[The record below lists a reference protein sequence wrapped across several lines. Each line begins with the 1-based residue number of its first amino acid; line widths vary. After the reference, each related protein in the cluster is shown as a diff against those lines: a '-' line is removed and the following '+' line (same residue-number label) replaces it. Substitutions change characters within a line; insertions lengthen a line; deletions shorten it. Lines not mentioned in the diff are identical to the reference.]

1 VSTPDSSSA
10 LDHLK
15 RRIAESGPVTVA
27 EFMRL
32 ALSEPGIGY
41 YATRDPLGA
50 AGDFIT
56 APEISQ
62 MFGELIGLWCV
73 DLWERLGSP
82 DPFLLAELGPGRGT
96 LMADA
101 PRAARVQ
108 PAFLRALRLNLV
120 EISRPL
126 RAQQAQRLSAFAPT
140 WHDDVA
146 TLPAGPM
153 ILIGNEFLDALP
165 IHQFQMT
172 ENGWRERAVGLAGD
186 GLEWTMLPPGPEL
199 SLLRPEHRNA
209 KPGDIAEICPAA
221 LSLAEALAGRFA
233 RDPGAALFLDYG
245 PARSALGDSLQ
256 ALRGHRAA
264 DPLLDAGQADLTA
277 HVDFAALADAARKNG
292 AGAFGPVGHGPF
304 LQALGIERRAAML
317 AAKAG
322 PEDRAAIAAALHRLI
337 APAQMGSL
345 FKALAIA
352 APQLTE
358 LAGFS

>member
-1 VSTPDSSSA
+1 MSA
-10 LDHLK
+10 SAHDRIQ
-15 RRIAESGPVTVA
+15 RRIAEHGPVDVA

-62 MFGELIGLWCV
+62 MFGEMIGLWCV
-73 DLWERLGSP
+73 DLWEKLGRP
-82 DPFLLAELGPGRGT
+82 DPFLLVELGPGRGT

-101 PRAARVQ
+101 LRAARVR
-108 PAFLRALRLNLV
+108 PEFLRAMRLHLV
-120 EISRPL
+120 EISAPL
-126 RAQQAQRLSAFAPT
+126 RAQQAQRLDALAPV
-140 WHDDVA
+140 WHDAAA

-165 IHQFQMT
+165 IHQFRMT
-172 ENGWRERAVGLAGD
+172 ENGWRERAVESAQDELA
-186 GLEWTMLPPGPEL
+186 WTHIAPGREL
-199 SLLRPEHRNA
+199 DLLRPEHRA
-209 KPGDIAEICPAA
+209 ARPGDIAEVCPAA
-221 LSLAEALAGRFA
+221 VSLARSIAERFA
-233 RDPGAALFLDYG
+233 QDSGAALFFDYG
-245 PARSALGDSLQ
+245 PTRSGLGDSLQ
-256 ALRGHRAA
+256 ALRGHRPA
-264 DPLLDAGQADLTA
+264 DPLREAGQADLTA
-277 HVDFAALADAARKNG
+277 HVDFAALAEAARGHG
-292 AGAFGPVGHGPF
+292 AKAFGPVGQGPF
-304 LQALGIERRAAML
+304 LQVLGIEQRASML

-322 PEDRAAIAAALHRLI
+322 AEDRAAIAAALHRLI

-345 FKALAIA
+345 FKVLAIA